1 MERKLYLKKELAVAA
16 VAVGLTA
23 CASSTKNIDASYV
36 SPLKYQKY
44 SCDQLSEEY
53 VRLQQKSL
61 SVFKQQDDTAS
72 NDALATGVG
81 LILFWPALFLIDSDD
96 QKEEVARLKGE
107 LEAVETSA
115 IEKNCSALSAQ
126 IVEDREKA
134 EAERKKK
141 AEAAQSE

>member
-1 MERKLYLKKELAVAA
+1 MKITTALAAL
-16 VAVGLTA
+16 GLLA
-23 CASSTKNIDASYV
+23 LASGCASSTKNIDSSYV

-44 SCDQLSEEY
+44 SCDQLREEY

-61 SVFKQQDDTAS
+61 SVFKEQDDTAS

-107 LEAVETSA
+107 LEAVETSS
-115 IEKNCSALSAQ
+115 IEKNCSSLSAQ

-134 EAERKKK
+134 AEQKKREEEK
-141 AEAAQSE
+141 LLSE